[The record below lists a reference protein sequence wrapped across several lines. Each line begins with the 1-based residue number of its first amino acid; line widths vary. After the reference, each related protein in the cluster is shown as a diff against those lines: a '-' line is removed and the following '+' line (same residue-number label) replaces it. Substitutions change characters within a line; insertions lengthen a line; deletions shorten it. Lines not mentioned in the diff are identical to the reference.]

1 MGNSLRRIIL
11 APAVEYPDV
20 VRFAEALRAAQV
32 PAVLTYA
39 TLESSKPRRPELRA
53 ARDAR
58 VRVVDLD
65 THATGERLVS
75 IADETL
81 IAGKY
86 LYRDVDDEG
95 RDECIP
101 SREWLQATFAVSGL
115 EWLLEPEEHP
125 VPWESTNLYCFPLNP
140 PELGV
145 TFPFSVALLQ
155 VFAPGQP
162 VSCPRCGVSF
172 TPRRQRTQCPAEPS
186 IVELFESDTDAMR
199 TEAVPL
205 DAWGHGRCPRCRRS
219 RAFTRRLE
227 QCLRC
232 GRLMRGEPGRHAVAL
247 QENEGELH
255 ALQRARE
262 RAREVK

>member
-1 MGNSLRRIIL
+1 VANSLRRIIL

-20 VRFAEALRAAQV
+20 VRFAEALRAAQL

-65 THATGERLVS
+65 TRATGERLVS

-115 EWLLEPEEHP
+115 EWLLEAFRCVSGHCR
-125 VPWESTNLYCFPLNP
+125 ST
-140 PELGV
+140 
-145 TFPFSVALLQ
+145 
-155 VFAPGQP
+155 
-162 VSCPRCGVSF
+162 
-172 TPRRQRTQCPAEPS
+172 
-186 IVELFESDTDAMR
+186 
-199 TEAVPL
+199 AVP
-205 DAWGHGRCPRCRRS
+205 PRFARIACKSRRKSVTPTADRRS
-219 RAFTRRLE
+219 PTCNRLTVHPPAK
-227 QCLRC
+227 RVST
-232 GRLMRGEPGRHAVAL
+232 VAKVFDV
-247 QENEGELH
+247 
-255 ALQRARE
+255 RD
-262 RAREVK
+262 